1 MIYQFLRDFVS
12 EVIIF
17 TFTFSVPLQEQR
29 SKTLSPANIA
39 QKNFSALS
47 SL

>member
-1 MIYQFLRDFVS
+1 MVDQFLRDFVS
-12 EVIIF
+12 EVITFAF
-17 TFTFSVPLQEQR
+17 TFFVPLQEQW

-39 QKNFSALS
+39 QKNSAALS

>member
-1 MIYQFLRDFVS
+1 MAFQFLRDFVS
-12 EVIIF
+12 DVIIF
-17 TFTFSVPLQEQR
+17 TLPFFVPLQEQW

-39 QKNFSALS
+39 QKNFAVMS